1 MSINPADLIQ
11 MIKGGK
17 NPQQLMISILEDRVA
32 DSNPFMRNLMSL
44 AKEGKQEEIE
54 NIARN
59 MLKEKGY
66 DFDKEFKSFKDTY
79 GL

>member
-1 MSINPADLIQ
+1 MSINPTDLIQ

-66 DFDKEFKSFKDTY
+66 DFDKEFKNFKDTY

>member
-1 MSINPADLIQ
+1 MSINPADLVQ

-54 NIARN
+54 SIARN

-66 DFDKEFKSFKDTY
+66 DFDKEFKNFKDTY

>member
-1 MSINPADLIQ
+1 MSINPADLVQ

-66 DFDKEFKSFKDTY
+66 DFDKEFKNFKDTY